1 MPAYRKLQHQAL
13 SNSRRCLLVAGLL
26 ALCFVTVTGFS
37 SCTSNRRL
45 PYPTE
50 PAQRLSPVSE
60 ALKVDLFFDAT
71 LSMEGFVKTQSSSYY
86 QQTVPLLERGV
97 IEGWKG
103 GQVAFHKFG
112 DEIAPLPGR
121 QYLDA
126 AKATFYSDAKYNRKT
141 YIERVIDRAELDH
154 LTVIV
159 TDLFQDNADV
169 NQLSEK
175 LKQKFIAN
183 GLAIG
188 VLGIRSQY
196 KGAVYDVG
204 ADNYTF
210 AYTAEEKPE
219 TGRPFYLLAFGSHAN
234 IARYFDTLQS
244 SGINAFPEKHVLI
257 LSHFL
262 TAQPAS
268 FTSAKLKTA
277 DRISEISLSN
287 LLTPGYAGD
296 QVKAFKITKGK
307 AEAHFSTEWPYQPL
321 PNALE
326 YSSNLQ
332 SDVESWKGEDT
343 GAKELVLSENQQAIR
358 ALNVVATLIPEN
370 PPFNQLQI
378 HADLKVGEIPVAGT
392 YRYRVRL
399 RPGRYGLPSWVSEW
413 NMRDP
418 EIKAWH
424 LHPSDF
430 NGAKTY
436 NLENFLGTLQGA
448 VLGTNPPQVGDIYL
462 YIRIDK

>member
-1 MPAYRKLQHQAL
+1 MPPP
-13 SNSRRCLLVAGLL
+13 NEPSRR
-26 ALCFVTVTGFS
+26 F
-37 SCTSNRRL
+37 
-45 PYPTE
+45 
-50 PAQRLSPVSE
+50 SPVSE
-60 ALKVDLFFDAT
+60 TLKVDLFFDAT

-86 QQTVPLLERGV
+86 QQTVHLLERGV

-126 AKATFYSDAKYNRKT
+126 AKPTFYTDAKYNKKT

-175 LKQKFIAN
+175 LKQKFFAN
-183 GLAIG
+183 GLAVG

-196 KGAVYDVG
+196 QGTVYDVG

-210 AYTAEEKPE
+210 AYTSREKPE

-234 IARYFDTLQS
+234 IAHYFDTLQR
-244 SGINAFPEKHVLI
+244 SGINAFPEKQVLI

-262 TAQPAS
+262 TAQPAP

-277 DRISEISLSN
+277 DRISEISSSN
-287 LLTPGYAGD
+287 LLSPGYTGN
-296 QVKAFKITKGK
+296 QLKAFKITKGK
-307 AEAHFSTEWPYQPL
+307 TEAHFSTEWVYQPL

-326 YSSNLQ
+326 YSGNLQ
-332 SDVESWKGEDT
+332 SAVESWKGEDT
-343 GAKELVLSENQQAIR
+343 GAKELVLAENQQANK
-358 ALNVVATLIPEN
+358 ALTVVATLTPEN
-370 PPFNQLQI
+370 PPFSQLQI
-378 HADLKVGEIPVAGT
+378 RADLKVHEIPVAGT

-399 RPGRYGLPSWVSEW
+399 LPSQYALPSWVSEW

-424 LHPSDF
+424 LHPGDF

-436 NLENFLGTLQGA
+436 NLENFLGTLRGA
-448 VLGTNPPQVGDIYL
+448 VVGTNPPEVGDIYL